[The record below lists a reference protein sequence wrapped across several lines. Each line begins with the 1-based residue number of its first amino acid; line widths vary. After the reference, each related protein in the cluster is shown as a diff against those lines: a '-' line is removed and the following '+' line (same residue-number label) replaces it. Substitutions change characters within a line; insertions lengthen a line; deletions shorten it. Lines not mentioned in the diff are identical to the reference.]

1 MKDTLTEN
9 QKAVEEKQQ
18 PITIKNERISLG
30 YPGKDGY
37 YYQTKE
43 EASAATC
50 LKDDGV
56 TTN

>member
-1 MKDTLTEN
+1 MKDALTKN

-18 PITIKNERISLG
+18 PITISLG

-43 EASAATC
+43 EALAATC
-50 LKDDGV
+50 LKIIV
-56 TTN
+56 